1 MFSKKLDIKVN
12 GTDIKRWLK
21 THYLT
26 MNYEKV

>member
-1 MFSKKLDIKVN
+1 MFSKKLDINVN
-12 GTDIKRWLK
+12 GADITRWLK